1 MIRPLIAITA
11 VVLSLAVTMPVLAQ
25 GTFSDERRPDKY
37 RSQPAATSAIQDA
50 GTAKTA
56 SSTNV
61 SGSFTDPKYP
71 SRPGAMSVIRD
82 AGTAKSPGATNVWG
96 SFADPKYRSQR

>member
-25 GTFSDERRPDKY
+25 GTFSDEHRPDKY

-56 SSTNV
+56 SAPNAW
-61 SGSFTDPKYP
+61 GAFTDPRYP
-71 SRPGAMSVIRD
+71 SRPGAIGD
-82 AGTAKSPGATNVWG
+82 AGTAKSSGATNLWG